1 MSRYYLPRHMKPW
14 LLISAV
20 LAGLLVGYW
29 IGRMSPH
36 ESSADI
42 AITPLQVEYGP
53 DRTKN
58 LQSPDQ
64 GTRADSR
71 VGVITTPGEVP
82 DGSTPVVVLSRPD
95 VTAEGQQA
103 LLARLHD
110 VATQSPPPEITLSM
124 KPGERWHERA
134 QRRLL
139 AEPEDTA
146 WAPSMESAI
155 STFLSQHPVAKEFE
169 IEYVECRTSQC
180 QIRVTGFDEGT
191 GPSWQ
196 RVVQDMLREPWA
208 TFGQYANASGPSDG
222 RFVIV
227 QDLQRRQ

>member
-1 MSRYYLPRHMKPW
+1 MKPW

-29 IGRMSPH
+29 IGRISPR
-36 ESSADI
+36 EPSSDL
-42 AITPLQVEYGP
+42 AITALQVERER

-64 GTRADSR
+64 DKRPDPR
-71 VGVITTPGEVP
+71 VGVITTPGELP
-82 DGSTPVVVLSRPD
+82 DGPSPVVVLSRPD
-95 VTAEGQQA
+95 VTPAEGQQA
-103 LLARLHD
+103 LLDRLHD
-110 VATQSPPPEITLSM
+110 VATQSPSPEITLSM
-124 KPGERWHERA
+124 KPGDSWHERA

-139 AEPEDTA
+139 AEAEDTA
-146 WAPSMESAI
+146 WAPSMENAI
-155 STFLSQHPVAKEFE
+155 TTFLSRHPVAKEFE

-180 QIRVTGFDEGT
+180 QIRVTGFDEAT